1 MAENYKLILRFFIR
15 DKFTDKLVQK
25 CNIKSRECRGG
36 SRELYKLLINSRA
49 TPQYMKTDRDHLQI
63 VSGIGHTFLRYKD
76 DEFKRYLYIDPTI
89 AQFEPSFDGIF
100 VGDKEELYAMAK
112 EQKDKKGYKLNLGD
126 YLGPDY
132 PEKKY
137 PLPPLT
143 IETYL
148 MNNKGGTRRR
158 RRTRKS

>member
-1 MAENYKLILRFFIR
+1 
-15 DKFTDKLVQK
+15 
-25 CNIKSRECRGG
+25 
-36 SRELYKLLINSRA
+36 
-49 TPQYMKTDRDHLQI
+49 MKTDRDHLQI